1 MKKGE
6 NMAGFDYSVP
16 GFRAAAAEA
25 GLKKHG
31 GLDLGLIVSE
41 GPARAAGVFTT
52 NRVRAAPV
60 ILSQEHIVG
69 GEARAVVANAGCA
82 NACTGAPGLDDARR
96 TAEAVGGALGAR
108 PEEVLV
114 ASTGVIGARLDVDRI
129 GRALSGLVA
138 DLSEEGLPR
147 VAEAVMT
154 TDSFPKLSRFDGS
167 AGGRAYRIVGIA
179 KGAGMIMPDMAT
191 MLSFVLTDAEISS
204 LDLKKSVIRAADA
217 TFNRITVDGD
227 TSTNDT
233 VFALAGGKAGTGE
246 LAGEDLAGF
255 REGLCRVMEELAVMI
270 VRDGEGATR
279 VVHVLV
285 RGARTAEEASRAA
298 RTVANSNLV
307 KTAVCG
313 RDPNWGRI
321 MAAVGRSGVSM
332 EEETVDILI
341 NEVEIVKGGL
351 GRGGEAE
358 KAAAAIM
365 AEEETIHLTVNLH
378 QGAHEDRVTTCDLTQ
393 EYVSINADYRT

>member
-1 MKKGE
+1 
-6 NMAGFDYSVP
+6 MAGSEFVVP
-16 GFRAAAAEA
+16 GFRAAAVEA

-31 GLDLGLIVSE
+31 GLDLGLIVSDR
-41 GPARAAGVFTT
+41 PARAAGVFTT
-52 NRVRAAPV
+52 NRVKAAPV

-69 GEARAVVANAGCA
+69 GEARAVLANAGCA
-82 NACTGAPGLDDARR
+82 NACTGPPGLEDARR
-96 TAEAVGGALGAR
+96 TAGAAGRALGVP

-114 ASTGVIGARLDVDRI
+114 ASTGVIGARLDADKV
-129 GRALSGLVA
+129 GRALPGLA
-138 DLSEEGLPR
+138 GDLSEEGLPR
-147 VAEAVMT
+147 VAQAVMT

-167 AGGRAYRIVGIA
+167 CKGRPYRIVGMA

-191 MLSFVLTDAEISS
+191 MLSFVLTDADVSS
-204 LDLKKSVIRAADA
+204 LDLKRSVIRAADA

-233 VFALAGGKAGTGE
+233 VFVLAGGKAGTGE
-246 LAGEDLAGF
+246 LAGKDLAGF
-255 REGLCRVMEELAVMI
+255 EEGLCRVMEELAVMI

-279 VVHVLV
+279 VVHVRV
-285 RGARTAEEASRAA
+285 RGAGTEEDASRAA

-332 EEETVDILI
+332 EEGTVDIRI
-341 NEVEIVKGGL
+341 NDVEIVKGGL
-351 GRGGEAE
+351 GRGAEAE
-358 KAAAAIM
+358 KAAAGIM
-365 AEEETIHLTVNLH
+365 AEEETIHLTVDLH
-378 QGAHEDRVTTCDLTQ
+378 QGDHESRVTTCDLTQ
-393 EYVSINADYRT
+393 AYVAINADYRT

>member
-1 MKKGE
+1 M
-6 NMAGFDYSVP
+6 VP
-16 GFRAAAAEA
+16 GFRSAAAAA

-31 GLDLGLIVSE
+31 GLDLGLIVSDE
-41 GPARAAGVFTT
+41 PAGAAGVFTT

-60 ILSQEHIVG
+60 VLSQEHIIR
-69 GEARAVVANAGCA
+69 GEARAILANAGCA
-82 NACTGAPGLDDARR
+82 NACTGTPGLEDARK
-96 TAEAVGGALGAR
+96 TADAAGKALGVQ

-114 ASTGVIGARLDVDRI
+114 ASTGVIGARLDVDGI
-129 GRALSGLVA
+129 TGALPGLVA
-138 DLSEEGLPR
+138 GLSEEDLPR

-167 AGGRAYRIVGIA
+167 AGGRPYRIVGIA

-191 MLSFVLTDAEISS
+191 MLSFVLTDAGISS
-204 LDLKKSVIRAADA
+204 LDLKKSVIQAADA

-233 VFALAGGKAGTGE
+233 VFALASGRAGTGGI
-246 LAGEDLAGF
+246 AGKDLAGF

-285 RGARTAEEASRAA
+285 QGAGTAEEASQAA

-321 MAAVGRSGVSM
+321 MAALGRSGVSM
-332 EEETVDILI
+332 EEGSVDIRI
-341 NEVEIVKGGL
+341 NDVEIVENGL
-351 GRGGEAE
+351 GKGAQAE
-358 KAAAAIM
+358 KAAAAVM
-365 AEEETIHLTVNLH
+365 AGEETIHLTIHLH
-378 QGAHEDRVTTCDLTQ
+378 QGEHEDRVTTCDLTQ
-393 EYVSINADYRT
+393 EYVAINADYRT